1 MSEKKFIAEC
11 TTYDFKESL
20 ERKKVKSWLKSV
32 SAFANTEGGSLY
44 FGVADDGR
52 IVGLDNVQSDSE
64 FISEAIKVRLDP
76 IPDFTL
82 IPFERE
88 GKHLLEVAVKAGNT
102 TPYYYYQNGTRTA
115 FVRIGNESVECN
127 SHQLTSLVLRGTGRT
142 WDSIKSNV
150 PANKYSFRMLANTY
164 EKRTSQAWDD
174 KLKESFGLVQDG
186 MLTNAGLLFADNCP
200 VYQSRSFCTR
210 WHGLEKD
217 DAINDSEYQGNLLY
231 LLEMTTSF
239 IRANTSTRWY
249 KLPTHRLN
257 VPEYSDRA
265 ILESVVNHLI
275 HRDYV
280 MVGSELHVDIYD
292 DRMELYTPGGMYDG
306 GKPIQDRDIDKIPS
320 IRRNPVIADV
330 FAQLDYM
337 EKRGSGLKKMQHL
350 ESTLPTYNAVPT
362 PTFHS
367 DAHAFYTTFRNMN
380 YGLSESDFLKLL
392 GDHGDGVMGEGSPKE
407 EKFTKKGSPKTT
419 PKTTPKSRKTTPKR
433 LGKTA
438 QLIIDMMVADPTTT
452 REQFAKAA
460 NVSVDAIK
468 WQIKNLMSRGIVTRI
483 GANRGGFWKVL
494 TPNKNKIN

>member
-1 MSEKKFIAEC
+1 
-11 TTYDFKESL
+11 
-20 ERKKVKSWLKSV
+20 
-32 SAFANTEGGSLY
+32 
-44 FGVADDGR
+44 
-52 IVGLDNVQSDSE
+52 
-64 FISEAIKVRLDP
+64 
-76 IPDFTL
+76 
-82 IPFERE
+82 
-88 GKHLLEVAVKAGNT
+88 
-102 TPYYYYQNGTRTA
+102 
-115 FVRIGNESVECN
+115 
-127 SHQLTSLVLRGTGRT
+127 
-142 WDSIKSNV
+142 
-150 PANKYSFRMLANTY
+150 MLANTY

-174 KLKESFGLVQDG
+174 KLIESFGLVQDG

-306 GKPIQDRDIDKIPS
+306 GAPIQDRDINKIPS

-337 EKRGSGLKKMQHL
+337 ERRGSGLKKMQHL
-350 ESTLPTYNAVPT
+350 
-362 PTFHS
+362 
-367 DAHAFYTTFRNMN
+367 
-380 YGLSESDFLKLL
+380 G
-392 GDHGDGVMGEGSPKE
+392 
-407 EKFTKKGSPKTT
+407 
-419 PKTTPKSRKTTPKR
+419 
-433 LGKTA
+433 
-438 QLIIDMMVADPTTT
+438 IDIAD
-452 REQFAKAA
+452 
-460 NVSVDAIK
+460 I
-468 WQIKNLMSRGIVTRI
+468 
-483 GANRGGFWKVL
+483 
-494 TPNKNKIN
+494 